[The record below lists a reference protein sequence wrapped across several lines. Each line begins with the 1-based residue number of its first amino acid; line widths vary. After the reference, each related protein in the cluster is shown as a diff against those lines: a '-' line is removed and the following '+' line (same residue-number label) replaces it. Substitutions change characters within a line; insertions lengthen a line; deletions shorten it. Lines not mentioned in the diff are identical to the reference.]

1 MNTMT
6 PRRRWMRI
14 AGLAIMLFAV
24 PVLVVLPFGDWL
36 VNAARN
42 LGERSALAAFA
53 TIVGLL
59 ALDSIAAIPHG
70 LVGALAGASLSWWV
84 AALATWTGIMCAS
97 IIAYSIGRLAGRP
110 LARRLLGEDDLVQAE
125 RRAESISALLLFATR
140 PVPVVGEVILIAAG
154 IASYPFRRFLV
165 AIGCANTI
173 LSLAYVG
180 LGGAIGN
187 ADPERLLLIAT
198 IAIPASALAIYGAI
212 TLVRR
217 RKFTGSFGREDRTG

>member
-1 MNTMT
+1 MSELT
-6 PRRRWMRI
+6 PRRRWLRI
-14 AGLAIMLFAV
+14 AGLAVMLFAV
-24 PVLVVLPFGDWL
+24 PMLVVLPFGDWL
-36 VNAARN
+36 VDTARD
-42 LGERSALAAFA
+42 LGKQSASAAFA

-84 AALATWTGIMCAS
+84 ATLATWTGIMCAS
-97 IIAYSIGRLAGRP
+97 IIAYSIGRFAGRP

-125 RRAESISALLLFATR
+125 RRAETISALLLFATR
-140 PVPVVGEVILIAAG
+140 PVPVVGEVVLIAAG
-154 IASYPFRRFLV
+154 IASYPFRRFLL
-165 AIGCANTI
+165 AIGCANII

-187 ADPERLLLIAT
+187 AHPERLLLIAT
-198 IAIPASALAIYGAI
+198 IAMPATALAIYGAI

-217 RKFTGSFGREDRTG
+217 RKFTQSSG